1 MSEEETT
8 SSATSE
14 ETAVEETASPAKSA
28 KSAKSVESA
37 DSGSDRPQRKTRVG
51 LVTSNKMHKTIVVD
65 VVRRVP
71 HPRYKKIVKQTT
83 RLYVHDEEEKAV
95 VGDRVMVMECRPL
108 SKKKRWR
115 LIEVLA
121 H

>member
-8 SSATSE
+8 SSATSDG
-14 ETAVEETASPAKSA
+14 TAVEEAASPAKST
-28 KSAKSVESA
+28 SSA
-37 DSGSDRPQRKTRVG
+37 DSGDDRPQRKTRVG
-51 LVTSNKMHKTIVVD
+51 LVTSDKMHKTIVVD

-83 RLYVHDEEEKAV
+83 RLYAHDGKEEAK
-95 VGDRVMVMECRPL
+95 VGDRVKVMECRPL

>member
-8 SSATSE
+8 SSATSA
-14 ETAVEETASPAKSA
+14 ETAVEEAAAPAKSA
-28 KSAKSVESA
+28 E
-37 DSGSDRPQRKTRVG
+37 SGSERHQRKTRVG
-51 LVTSNKMHKTIVVD
+51 MVISDKMNKTIVVE

-71 HPRYKKIVKQTT
+71 HPRYKKIIKQTT
-83 RLYVHDEEEKAV
+83 RLYAHDEEQKAKA
-95 VGDRVMVMECRPL
+95 GDRVKVMECRPL

-115 LIEVLA
+115 LVEVLA